1 MLRLV
6 CGLRLAKKNRAAAA
20 KLLDKRL
27 GMSDNRCIKWRGK
40 SLGLLQALMPLQ
52 ECARDKRQKRKREL
66 MVELKSVCKSF
77 GSVQALKNISISAGS
92 GRAYG
97 LLGRNGAGKTT
108 TLRIIMDI
116 FKPDRGTVLIDGK
129 PAGKSNARIGYLPE
143 ERGLYPRRLVGE
155 QMVYIGVLRGLSK
168 ETAQRNAKRLL
179 KELEVPEYYQR
190 KLETLSK
197 GNQQKIQLAVALISE
212 PDLLILDE
220 PFSGLDPVN
229 AKILKDIVK
238 KQSAE
243 GKTILFSSHQM
254 SQVEEFCEEI
264 CIINKG
270 EKVLEGRIDDIKRS
284 YPRNIYYVSV
294 GGFAADEF
302 LTAVMRQMG
311 SWCKGIRRKGP
322 GFEVALVE
330 PSARGMLFDAIRQ
343 QGLTPEVFTVKE
355 PTLEEIFVEK
365 AGGSDETGEEN

>member
-1 MLRLV
+1 
-6 CGLRLAKKNRAAAA
+6 
-20 KLLDKRL
+20 
-27 GMSDNRCIKWRGK
+27 
-40 SLGLLQALMPLQ
+40 
-52 ECARDKRQKRKREL
+52 
-66 MVELKSVCKSF
+66 
-77 GSVQALKNISISAGS
+77 
-92 GRAYG
+92 
-97 LLGRNGAGKTT
+97 
-108 TLRIIMDI
+108 MDI
-116 FKPDRGTVLIDGK
+116 FKPDRGTVLIDGQ

-155 QMVYIGVLRGLSK
+155 QMIYIGVLRGLSK
-168 ETAQRNAKRLL
+168 ETAQKNAKRLL
-179 KELEVPEYYQR
+179 KELEVPEFYQR

-238 KQSAE
+238 MQSAL

-284 YPRNIYYVSV
+284 YPRNIYYASIGGYVPDELLSAVSN
-294 GGFAADEF
+294 A
-302 LTAVMRQMG
+302 LG
-311 SWCKGIRRKGP
+311 SWCKGIRRKGL
-322 GFEVALVE
+322 GFEVALSD
-330 PSARGMLFDAIRQ
+330 PSARGALFDAIRK
-343 QGLTPEVFTVKE
+343 QGATPEVFTVKE
-355 PTLEEIFVEK
+355 PSLEEIFVEK
-365 AGGSDETGEEN
+365 AGGSDETGDEN